1 MIVPLEMKFESQ
13 NEVRTNIGFRFN
25 LAIIALQA
33 NHTFS
38 KYPVT
43 TVGVGIS
50 FR

>member
-1 MIVPLEMKFESQ
+1 M
-13 NEVRTNIGFRFN
+13 RFN
-25 LAIIALQA
+25 SKNELRSNVGLRFGITIFDIQA

-50 FR
+50 IN